1 VLASS
6 APPPPAVPLALVA
19 PAEREVSFGRIAGRV
34 PRGHWAVVVRA
45 DGRSLAVRHISG
57 GSFDFRV
64 SLPRRDA
71 TVRVTAYA
79 AGHRT
84 EQATVL
90 HVFGLPRSAE
100 PRAVRGSRDVRLSHG
115 VRTLA
120 RSFPGT
126 TAVYVEDLVSGRG
139 GAWNARA
146 RFPAASTLKL
156 AIAIE
161 TMRSLAGKPARGSR
175 IERLLRAMLTHSDN
189 QAANDLEVLLGGS
202 TSGGG
207 AHVDALLQAAGLV
220 DSRIYGG
227 YARYPAAVPY
237 VPVTGKY
244 TSARDLARLFALL
257 DLAADGK
264 GLLVTRYRDEFTP
277 SDARFLLYLLGH
289 AVDRRKL
296 GRFLPPGA
304 RLFHKAGWVRV
315 ARHDSALVYWPG
327 GALVAVVMTY
337 SASGAGDD
345 SDLLAGR
352 IGRAAFDY
360 LTSLRRRPASGP

>member
-1 VLASS
+1 
-6 APPPPAVPLALVA
+6 
-19 PAEREVSFGRIAGRV
+19 VSVSVGGRV
-34 PRGHWAVVVRA
+34 
-45 DGRSLAVRHISG
+45 LTVRHVRG
-57 GSFDFRV
+57 RSFDFRV
-64 SLPRRDA
+64 ELPA
-71 TVRVTAYA
+71 HEASVRVTAFTREGR
-79 AGHRT
+79 AGSVEVPH
-84 EQATVL
+84 VL
-90 HVFGLPRSAE
+90 PLPRSARPHGIRE
-100 PRAVRGSRDVRLSHG
+100 HADEGLAARLG
-115 VRTLA
+115 PIA
-120 RSFPGT
+120 RSFGAT
-126 TAVYVEDLVSGRG
+126 SAFYVADLGSGAVASLNPRL
-139 GAWNARA
+139 

-161 TMRSLAGKPARGSR
+161 TMRTLAGKPAQGSR
-175 IERLLRAMLTHSDN
+175 VERLLWAMLTHSDN
-189 QAANDLEVLLGGS
+189 QAANDLELLLGGS

-237 VPVTGKY
+237 VPLTGKY
-244 TSARDLARLFALL
+244 TTARDMARLFVLL
-257 DLAADGK
+257 NLAADGK
-264 GLLVTRYRDEFTP
+264 GLLVTRYRGEFTP

-337 SASGAGDD
+337 SASGAGED

-360 LTSLRRRPASGP
+360 LATPRRRRASGP